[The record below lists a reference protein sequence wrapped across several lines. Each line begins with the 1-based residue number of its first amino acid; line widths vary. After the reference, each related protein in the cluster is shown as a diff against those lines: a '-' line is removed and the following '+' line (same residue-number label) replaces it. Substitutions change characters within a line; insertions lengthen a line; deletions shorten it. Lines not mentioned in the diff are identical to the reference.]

1 MIGVQIPIGEKGDQ
15 MDRPEQNDLSDMSD
29 RMMDEG
35 RWQQVRG
42 KIRETWGD
50 VTDDDLD
57 QTKGNW
63 DQLVGRIKEKTGE
76 AGDAV
81 ERKLRDWFA

>member
-1 MIGVQIPIGEKGDQ
+1 MDKP
-15 MDRPEQNDLSDMSD
+15 MDRSDMSD
-29 RMMDEG
+29 MSDMNDRLLDEG

-57 QTKGNW
+57 QNKGNW
-63 DQLVGRIKEKTGE
+63 DQLVGKIKERTGE

-81 ERKLRDWFA
+81 EKKLREWFN